1 MLAQMG
7 VDDCQRAPGIR
18 SLMLRKVGKALVE
31 GFEDLRRRVLMGT
44 PHKYRSSDGTI
55 TFPNGSV
62 MRIGHFQNERDVD
75 AYLGLQYDVIGVEE
89 ATTLSSSK
97 MTFIR
102 TCNRTSRLDFRPRVY
117 TTTNPGGIGHQWYKA
132 TYVDPRKREPW
143 ARFIPS
149 TIDDNA
155 FVNPEYRAILERQ
168 TGWQLRAY
176 RYGDWDIAAGQYFTT
191 WLESAHVRPSTLA
204 DRAWEFW
211 LAMDYGFVH
220 PTVWGLF
227 GRDNEGNRWMIDE
240 YGASR
245 QTVSFHA
252 ESVREMLARHG
263 LALHD
268 MRQIVG
274 SPDAFAKRASEQW
287 AEGRSTADD
296 YSELG
301 IHLTRAINDR
311 VAGSTHVLSLL
322 GDPGNP
328 ERPTLPRLF
337 FMDRCA
343 NTIEQ
348 IPAMQHDPHRPE
360 DVLKVDIDEDG
371 IGGDDYYDMCRY
383 GLMAVARE
391 GVSEGGYSAGT
402 RGRAGYEP
410 R

>member
-1 MLAQMG
+1 MLAQIG

-18 SLMLRKVGKALVE
+18 ALLLRKVGRALTE

-44 PHKYRSSDGTI
+44 PHKYRSSDGTV

-97 MTFIR
+97 VTFIR

-132 TYVDPRKREPW
+132 TYVDPRKRKAW
-143 ARFIPS
+143 ARFVAS
-149 TIDDNA
+149 TVDDNR
-155 FVNPEYRAILERQ
+155 FVDPEYREKLERL
-168 TGWQLRAY
+168 TGWQLKAY

-220 PTVWGLF
+220 PTVWGLL
-227 GRDNEGNRWMIDE
+227 GMDNEGQRWLIEE

-245 QTVSFHA
+245 QTVSYHA
-252 ESVREMLARHG
+252 EMVREMLGRHG
-263 LALHD
+263 LQMHD

-287 AEGRSTADD
+287 SEGRSTADD
-296 YSELG
+296 YAEAG

-311 VAGSTHVLSLL
+311 ISGATHVLSLL
-322 GDPGNP
+322 GDPGNV
-328 ERPTLPRLF
+328 ERPTLPKLF
-337 FMDRCA
+337 LMDRCA

-371 IGGDDYYDMCRY
+371 IGGDDYYDMLRY
-383 GLMAVARE
+383 GLMARAPVQ
-391 GVSEGGYSAGT
+391 GVDGAVSLRVGSGGGYQ
-402 RGRAGYEP
+402 P